1 MHSLFSGKDRDLKI
15 QRQRVL
21 YRGLTGKA
29 GHIKFSNED
38 WDNIVNNVNVAFDNF
53 TLKLKETYPEL
64 TDLDIR
70 FCCLLK
76 MNLTINDLVAIYC
89 LDRKSIYKK
98 KERIKKDRMHLNDSR
113 SLNEILNSFS
123 TK

>member
-1 MHSLFSGKDRDLKI
+1 MLREEFFKRLITVSGISLT
-15 QRQRVL
+15 
-21 YRGLTGKA
+21 TGKA

>member
-1 MHSLFSGKDRDLKI
+1 MDKRHYSAFSG
-15 QRQRVL
+15 
-21 YRGLTGKA
+21 
-29 GHIKFSNED
+29 
-38 WDNIVNNVNVAFDNF
+38 
-53 TLKLKETYPEL
+53 

>member
-1 MHSLFSGKDRDLKI
+1 MASLGFVERLSTEYEYL
-15 QRQRVL
+15 L
-21 YRGLTGKA
+21 
-29 GHIKFSNED
+29 E
-38 WDNIVNNVNVAFDNF
+38 
-53 TLKLKETYPEL
+53 E
-64 TDLDIR
+64 DIR